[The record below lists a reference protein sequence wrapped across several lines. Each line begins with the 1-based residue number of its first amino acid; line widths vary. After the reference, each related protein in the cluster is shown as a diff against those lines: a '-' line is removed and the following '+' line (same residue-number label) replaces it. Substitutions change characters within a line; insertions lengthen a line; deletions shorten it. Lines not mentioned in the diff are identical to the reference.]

1 MFNLSI
7 LLEGAYKFS
16 IPPSTPFP
24 KHIGLHVYWQIEQYI
39 WGRLSLKLTGLA
51 TTFTTVLKKELNPV
65 LIALLDWVTLISI
78 QYKLPTLLK
87 ALFEYV
93 LGVMPVILPYIVNAA
108 AISVLYCATRLQ
120 YVNISCRLFHYYC
133 FFSNCY

>member
-16 IPPSTPFP
+16 ISPAPFP

-39 WGRLSLKLTGLA
+39 WGRLSLKFTGLA
-51 TTFTTVLKKELNPV
+51 TTFKTVFKKELNPV
-65 LIALLDWVTLISI
+65 LMALLDWVTLISI

-87 ALFEYV
+87 ALFEYI

-120 YVNISCRLFHYYC
+120 YVSYFNTTV